1 MAILRH
7 VVDHRCKGLRMHV
20 VIVTVHERDTL
31 VAAQVVKCLLERQA
45 ETLPELGRKNQRPFQ
60 FVILV
65 ICHVLLPLQHPA
77 AKLLLF
83 FEICKKNDEKFQKLI
98 V

>member
-1 MAILRH
+1 
-7 VVDHRCKGLRMHV
+7 
-20 VIVTVHERDTL
+20 L

-65 ICHVLLPLQHPA
+65 ICHVLLPLQLSA
-77 AKLLLF
+77 AKLRKNFGL
-83 FEICKKNDEKFQKLI
+83 CKKNDEKVTKRYIL
-98 V
+98 

>member
-1 MAILRH
+1 
-7 VVDHRCKGLRMHV
+7 MHV

-65 ICHVLLPLQHPA
+65 ICHLLSALQLPA
-77 AKLLLF
+77 AKLRKKFGL
-83 FEICKKNDEKFQKLI
+83 CKKNDEKFQKLI